1 MATPLPTDPTFQSI
15 VASFRSRLTKAE
27 LDDFKFC
34 SLKDVQ
40 QTIVDIQARQDKRR
54 ETKNLSR
61 ILGFLE
67 AMTQFGTVVE
77 VFLNTSEILAF
88 VWGPLKFLLLVASS
102 WAESF
107 DALLDAYQQIGEQIP
122 LLLQYQNVFTKSAEM
137 RGLLGMMYKDI
148 LEFHQQALRVF
159 AKPTWR
165 QLFRAVWKDFDSRFK
180 HLLMNLQR
188 HKALIESHANVLE
201 IQAASTARELAEKA
215 FQEADSARKDN
226 QRIVV
231 RTWLSARNVQ
241 LDHDVYTGVRES
253 YPSTGLWVLQ
263 KTAIA
268 AWHDNEHPS
277 GSLVW
282 IHGIPGAGK
291 TVLASVIIEKSKSL
305 PSTIVAYFYCK
316 YKDQE
321 RNTFV
326 AVFRAMILQLLAESE
341 DSDLLQVLYER
352 SVKSGERYLES
363 QSLCTELLSIAVGS
377 ISKNI
382 SIHMII
388 DGLDE
393 CENKERKIIISEI
406 TKLLKKDPQPGRIR
420 VMFVSQPETTIR
432 SLLRTAT
439 IVRISE
445 SDNAKDIAE
454 YTRPWCLE
462 IQRQFKIDDEK
473 RDLIRTLVCESAG
486 GMFLF
491 AKLVLQNLYSQVSQT
506 QLYESLLPRRFPR
519 GLNQAYG
526 RIVERIKAS
535 ENVAIRDQALTLL
548 GWIVTAKRPLTW
560 PEIQGAVS
568 IDIEEQTV
576 DFEGRSLVVDIG
588 ALCGSLVEKLPGDR
602 IELIHT
608 SARM

>member
-1 MATPLPTDPTFQSI
+1 
-15 VASFRSRLTKAE
+15 
-27 LDDFKFC
+27 
-34 SLKDVQ
+34 
-40 QTIVDIQARQDKRR
+40 
-54 ETKNLSR
+54 
-61 ILGFLE
+61 
-67 AMTQFGTVVE
+67 
-77 VFLNTSEILAF
+77 
-88 VWGPLKFLLLVASS
+88 
-102 WAESF
+102 
-107 DALLDAYQQIGEQIP
+107 
-122 LLLQYQNVFTKSAEM
+122 
-137 RGLLGMMYKDI
+137 
-148 LEFHQQALRVF
+148 
-159 AKPTWR
+159 
-165 QLFRAVWKDFDSRFK
+165 
-180 HLLMNLQR
+180 MNLQR

-201 IQAASTARELAEKA
+201 IQAASMARELADKA

-226 QRIVV
+226 QRIAV

-241 LDHDVYTGVRES
+241 LDHDVYTGVREA

-277 GSLVW
+277 GSFVW
-282 IHGIPGAGK
+282 IHGIPGAGMTQPSTPVTGLNAFLGK

-316 YKDQE
+316 YKEQE

-326 AVFRAMILQLLAESE
+326 AVFRAMILQLLAQSK

-352 SVKSGERYLES
+352 SVESGERYLES

-420 VMFVSQPETTIR
+420 AMFVSQPETTIR

-439 IVRISE
+439 ITRLSE

-454 YTRPWCLE
+454 YTRHWCFE

-486 GMFLF
+486 G
-491 AKLVLQNLYSQVSQT
+491 KN
-506 QLYESLLPRRFPR
+506 
-519 GLNQAYG
+519 
-526 RIVERIKAS
+526 
-535 ENVAIRDQALTLL
+535 
-548 GWIVTAKRPLTW
+548 
-560 PEIQGAVS
+560 
-568 IDIEEQTV
+568 
-576 DFEGRSLVVDIG
+576 
-588 ALCGSLVEKLPGDR
+588 
-602 IELIHT
+602 H
-608 SARM
+608 